1 MYRLLTSLYEQS
13 RNLAGSLLM
22 IWSCDCHLLWFWNW
36 PEWSLPSNH
45 QSLNFRT
52 RSRSVSVPSTPPLG
66 THCFH
71 SNRMGFALWFRGV
84 GVHLLL
90 TTWGLVKPFKVGFAI
105 LVGPIDLMRILALA
119 VASYYRAEWPLLVV
133 VPSSLRLTW
142 AEAFQQWL
150 PSVSAS
156 QINVVL
162 TGKDAV
168 DKLVNIIS
176 YDLAVKLIDDIKKQK
191 FHVVIVDE
199 SHYLKSRQSKRT
211 KLLLPVLKAATRT
224 LLLSGTPALS
234 RPEELYPQLSA
245 LQLKLFSNFSDFAL
259 RYCSAFYVSWN
270 RDSNENRN

>member
-1 MYRLLTSLYEQS
+1 MKST
-13 RNLAGSLLM
+13 
-22 IWSCDCHLLWFWNW
+22 CDCHLLWFWNW
-36 PEWSLPSNH
+36 LGLSLRPSH
-45 QSLNFRT
+45 LNLSFRP
-52 RSRSVSVPSTPPLG
+52 RSRSVSVPSTPALG

-71 SNRMGFALWFRGV
+71 SSRMVFASWFRGV
-84 GVHLLL
+84 DVHLLL
-90 TTWGLVKPFKVGFAI
+90 TTWGLARPFKVGFAI
-105 LVGPIDLMRILALA
+105 LVGPVYLIRILAIA
-119 VASYYRAEWPLLVV
+119 VASYYRAEWPLLIV

-176 YDLAVKLIDDIKKQK
+176 YDLAVKLIDPIKKQK

-259 RYCSAFYVSWN
+259 RYCSAFYVS
-270 RDSNENRN
+270 RNDG